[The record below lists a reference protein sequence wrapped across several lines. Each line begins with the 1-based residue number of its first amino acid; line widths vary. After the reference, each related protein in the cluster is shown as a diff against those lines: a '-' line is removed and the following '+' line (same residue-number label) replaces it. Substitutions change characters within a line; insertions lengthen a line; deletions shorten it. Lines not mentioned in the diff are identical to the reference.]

1 MKKQKNCKFGNE
13 KPVESRK
20 TIHKSFKHDAKM
32 DSSKERRKRL
42 KID

>member
-1 MKKQKNCKFGNE
+1 MKKQKNCKFGNG